1 MIWLVEGDGP
11 AANRR
16 AARTI
21 AELRNAFA
29 SAMNAVTKI
38 TVLDVQRYL
47 TQLLTNLPDAPMSTL
62 DEWLPDR
69 WKAAHPDPMPVAE
82 V

>member
-1 MIWLVEGDGP
+1 
-11 AANRR
+11 
-16 AARTI
+16 
-21 AELRNAFA
+21 
-29 SAMNAVTKI
+29 
-38 TVLDVQRYL
+38 VQRYL

-69 WKAAHPDPMPVAE
+69 WKAVNPEPMPIAE